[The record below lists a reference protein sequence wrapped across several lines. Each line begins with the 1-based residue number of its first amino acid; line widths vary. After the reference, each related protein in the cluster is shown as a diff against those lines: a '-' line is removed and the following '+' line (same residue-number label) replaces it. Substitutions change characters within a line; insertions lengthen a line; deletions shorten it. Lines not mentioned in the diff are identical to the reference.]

1 MLDMIGVL
9 DEKVGLAQGSVLCP
23 PDEPPLWLFGVDVGL
38 SAARRAAGGRATA
51 FDTVGAYG
59 WTRTD
64 ATTRGIGEA
73 VERFS
78 LIAPAGVDPLLVD
91 PPAPGV
97 ASRTVRELSAY
108 GLLGPTTPVGDLR
121 WVRVLEPLLEATP
134 VGPSLLIGIEHLVPS
149 VLVTDP
155 VPEQP
160 WSDGSPSG
168 AASGPGWAFA
178 AERALLEAVERD
190 AALCCWA
197 LRPQVPFVDSLDL
210 ASRTGT
216 LGADQLA
223 DVADYLS
230 RHRARARTVV
240 LPSDAGVRVALT
252 FVDGVEVGVPVLA
265 TGARAGSSLA
275 DCASASL
282 REALQVHGALMAML
296 SMPRPVPLGSP
307 AVDEET
313 RAWACLSSAAVDHV
327 ASWVD
332 RTGGVV
338 GADAVADD
346 DDRGRPTAD
355 MLIAALRA
363 QGLRPLLADL
373 TPRLPAPLRAA
384 GWSSVRAIVLGHQ
397 QYRMDDTKPWSWYA
411 PRIDDWARLLVNP
424 ARFDKDAVG
433 HPLI

>member
-1 MLDMIGVL
+1 M
-9 DEKVGLAQGSVLCP
+9 
-23 PDEPPLWLFGVDVGL
+23 GL
-38 SAARRAAGGRATA
+38 SAARRAAGGQATA

-64 ATTRGIGEA
+64 ATRRGIGEA

-78 LIAPAGVDPLLVD
+78 LIAPTGVDPLLID
-91 PPAPGV
+91 PPAPEV
-97 ASRTVRELSAY
+97 ASRAVSELSAY
-108 GLLGPTTPVGDLR
+108 GLLGPTTPVGHLR
-121 WVRVLEPLLEATP
+121 WVSVLEPLIAAGAAEGSPLTG
-134 VGPSLLIGIEHLVPS
+134 VEHRVPS
-149 VLVTDP
+149 ALVTDP

-168 AASGPGWAFA
+168 AAAGPDWAFA
-178 AERALLEAVERD
+178 AERALLEAIERD

-197 LRPQVPFVDSLDL
+197 LRPRVPFVDSLDL
-210 ASRTGT
+210 ASRTGA
-216 LGADQLA
+216 LAADRRA

-230 RHRARARTVV
+230 RHRARARTVI
-240 LPSDAGVRVALT
+240 LPSDAGVRVAVT
-252 FVDGVEVGVPVLA
+252 FVDGVEDGVPVLA

-275 DCASASL
+275 ECASASL
-282 REALQVHGALMAML
+282 REALQVHGALMPLL
-296 SMPRPVPLGSP
+296 SLPRPVPPGSP

-332 RTGGVV
+332 RAGGLVD
-338 GADAVADD
+338 ADAVAGDD
-346 DDRGRPTAD
+346 EVRPTAD
-355 MLIAALRA
+355 MLITALRA

-384 GWSSVRAIVLGHQ
+384 GWSSIRAIVLGHQ
-397 QYRMDDTKPWSWYA
+397 QYRMDDTKPWSWYE
-411 PRIDDWARLLVNP
+411 PRVHDWAHRLVDP
-424 ARFDKDAVG
+424 ARFDPETVG